1 MPGLDPED
9 TGHENTLTA
18 GLLLGMTRHEI
29 EAKVPEIEEI
39 SELGEYPAL
48 PMRTYSSG
56 MVTRLRFALAI
67 AVEPGIL
74 LMDEGIATG
83 DARFAERAALRL
95 KEFIGR
101 SRIVV
106 LASHSVEIIRSTCN
120 KAALMLAGT
129 NHRLIRT
136 VKAEAGRRSKIL
148 AGELR
153 RMGTRLRPLPGL
165 GQAGAA
171 RPNRGCLGRLGS
183 LDPASRPL

>member
-1 MPGLDPED
+1 
-9 TGHENTLTA
+9 
-18 GLLLGMTRHEI
+18 
-29 EAKVPEIEEI
+29 
-39 SELGEYPAL
+39 
-48 PMRTYSSG
+48 MRTYSSG
-56 MVTRLRFALAI
+56 MVTRLRFALAT